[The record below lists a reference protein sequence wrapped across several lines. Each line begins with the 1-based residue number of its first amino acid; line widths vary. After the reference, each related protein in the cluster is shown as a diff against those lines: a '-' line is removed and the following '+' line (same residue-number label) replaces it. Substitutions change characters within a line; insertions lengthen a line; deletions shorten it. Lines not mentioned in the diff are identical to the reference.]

1 MPGSLTP
8 TSILSTTESLRLCD
22 LCAAGSDVPAGGYE
36 GSPSCESTMPGGLT
50 SKQRIAW
57 KKEEEQR
64 RRQLELQVT

>member
-1 MPGSLTP
+1 
-8 TSILSTTESLRLCD
+8 
-22 LCAAGSDVPAGGYE
+22 
-36 GSPSCESTMPGGLT
+36 MPGGLT